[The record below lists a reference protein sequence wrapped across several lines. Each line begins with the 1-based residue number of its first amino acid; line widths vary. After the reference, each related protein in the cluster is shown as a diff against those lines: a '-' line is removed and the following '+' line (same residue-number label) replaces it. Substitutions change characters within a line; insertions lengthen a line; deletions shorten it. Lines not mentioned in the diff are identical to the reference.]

1 MSGIASKAALRAV
14 VNLHSSKIPADI
26 AKSTTALFSAY
37 GGAAKTLPDLSY
49 DYGALE
55 RKCSLYALL
64 KILLLIM
71 EMFSTMV

>member
-1 MSGIASKAALRAV
+1 
-14 VNLHSSKIPADI
+14 
-26 AKSTTALFSAY
+26 
-37 GGAAKTLPDLSY
+37 LSY

-55 RKCSLYALL
+55 RKYSLYALL